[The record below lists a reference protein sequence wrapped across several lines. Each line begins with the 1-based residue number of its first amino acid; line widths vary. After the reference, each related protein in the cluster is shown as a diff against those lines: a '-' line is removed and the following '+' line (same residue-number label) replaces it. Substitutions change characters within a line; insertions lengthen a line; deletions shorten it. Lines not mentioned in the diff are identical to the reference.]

1 MTDIQTSAKT
11 MAPVDDQ
18 ARQGANLANW
28 RLAPF
33 SQWSFSHVS
42 ELIPSA
48 MIAHDP
54 SCVAIMEEV
63 PSAMGAIAYKTRVG
77 EVGTVASMLA
87 NSSTDGFL
95 VLHRG
100 TVVAE
105 HYAGQFARHRS
116 HIVFS
121 VSKSITGSLAG
132 VLVGSGQLDPLANV
146 LHYLPEMAGSA
157 YADTQVRHVLDM
169 TVAIDFEEAY
179 LDPLSDFMRYR
190 RAIGW
195 NPVQSHESASDL
207 RSFLSST
214 RRASG
219 QHGHIYHY
227 VSPNSDLLGLI
238 LERAAG
244 VNFSELLS
252 QHIWR
257 HIGAEMP
264 AQITLD
270 RLGAPRAAGG
280 VSATLRDLARFGDV
294 MRCDGVNNGRQV
306 IPQAWIDDILVGG
319 DPDAWRRGGMSTF
332 IKDGRYRSSWYIVD
346 HQREIFC
353 AIGIHGQWIYIDR
366 RAEVVIVKLSC
377 QPTPEDDATDRHV
390 LGAFSAI
397 SNSLA

>member
-1 MTDIQTSAKT
+1 MTVKQALADTLSPA
-11 MAPVDDQ
+11 DDLG
-18 ARQGANLANW
+18 RHGANLGNW

-33 SQWSFSHVS
+33 SQWTFSHVS

-54 SCVAIMEEV
+54 SRVSTMAEV
-63 PSAMGAIAYKTRVG
+63 PLAVGAIAYRTTAG

-100 TVVAE
+100 TIVAE

-132 VLVGSGQLDPLANV
+132 VLVGSGQLDPQANV

-179 LDPLSDFMRYR
+179 LDPHSDFMRYR

-195 NPVQSHESASDL
+195 NPVQSDELASDL
-207 RSFLSST
+207 HSFLCST
-214 RRASG
+214 RRSSG
-219 QHGHIYHY
+219 QHGQIYHY

-244 VNFSELLS
+244 VKFSDLLS

-257 HIGAEMP
+257 HIGSEMP
-264 AQITLD
+264 AQVTLD

-280 VSATLRDLARFGDV
+280 VSATLRDLARFGDM
-294 MRCDGVNNGRQV
+294 MRCHGACNGREV
-306 IPQAWIDDILVGG
+306 IPQVWIDDILAGG
-319 DPDAWRRGGMSTF
+319 DPGAWRRGGMSAF
-332 IKDGRYRSSWYIVD
+332 IEDGRYRSCWYILD
-346 HQREIFC
+346 RQREAFC

-377 QPTPEDDATDRHV
+377 QPKPEDDETDRHV
-390 LGAFSAI
+390 LAAFSAI
-397 SNSLA
+397 ASSLA